1 MTKDGIGGLKA
12 TSGRIRSRLTRHG
25 RLLRFGLHRIRR
37 VAKRKLLSLKKFLR
51 LRRALG
57 WHTLYLVRYSIQ
69 KRMARHGT
77 VVAALLLIVLIS
89 VSALCIPFLQH
100 NLEPLLAPDQRLQG
114 LRSVFLTIGG
124 SLLGATAIVSSLV
137 LFAMQVNVERM
148 PHGLFQRLG
157 SDRRLLSAFAGAV
170 LLAILVAIL
179 SLLSSP
185 SQIGVATFVAIWA
198 TALILLLFLYGY
210 RRALIL
216 ISPIRQLRMMIANTR
231 WELRVWVRRAKR
243 AAPLLAVPTSPAS
256 ERKGGFALAHD
267 MSRAVYFQL
276 NGHWTHG
283 AKQAVQ
289 HSISFARRFAELGD
303 HEVSAAAMNTIVE
316 INSAYVE
323 AKGKTFFTNNLI
335 FEIPGTT
342 DGFINDTLEHL
353 RQTARIGIS
362 RGDEQQIE
370 QTMKAIADLV
380 RVYASIDY
388 CNPSASKFHAHIAAN
403 YLIGEVER
411 IVPHQMPDVLM
422 EGTRLMGQC
431 AEQLLVAE
439 GPKGV
444 QTLVQKLGIIG
455 SCGITK
461 EEYRPVTL
469 ICVEQ
474 LAKLSFSLLTTNSP
488 MLAFQAK
495 EIRDSMSFLARLF
508 LTVPETP
515 LSSTHGFYLGPYYSC
530 TSSQALSSRITA
542 LVNFV
547 VDAKADDA
555 NAQRVIHNIEKWA
568 DGLYRTDKEILLEVI
583 KRRSQ
588 FTFDM
593 IHWITQ
599 MTSILLVVSNAP
611 ACNQHSQEQLRK
623 HALWLI
629 FVLSSIPNDI
639 ETVRLLENY
648 QFTETLFDAAHD
660 AYNRNCQDVAAEIA
674 ELLVWWMFTGG
685 QYQTGWATLERS
697 IYGAAVLA
705 LLLEVHGAIP
715 KLKSEVS
722 KRLVAGGLADQEVK
736 DRAALEIRGRAAAL
750 YLEGN
755 WSSSIEAGM
764 ARVDHAKLRP
774 LLEELAD
781 LISPGTTGQAADQ
794 DYF

>member
-1 MTKDGIGGLKA
+1 MTKEGIGGLKA
-12 TSGRIRSRLTRHG
+12 TSGRINSSLTRRG
-25 RLLRFGLHRIRR
+25 RLLRIGLHHIRR
-37 VAKRKLLSLKKFLR
+37 VTKRKLLSLKKFLR

-57 WHTLYLVRYSIQ
+57 WHTLYLARYNIQ
-69 KRMARHGT
+69 KWMAQHGT
-77 VVAALLLIVLIS
+77 VLAALVLIVVIS
-89 VSALCIPFLQH
+89 VSSLCIPFLQH

-114 LRSVFLTIGG
+114 LRSLFLTIGG

-137 LFAMQVNVERM
+137 LFAMQVNVDRM

-157 SDRRLLSAFAGAV
+157 SDRRLFSAFAGAV

-185 SQIGVATFVAIWA
+185 SLIGVATFVAIWA
-198 TALILLLFLYGY
+198 TVLVLLLFLYGY

-231 WELRVWVRRAKR
+231 WELRAWVRRAKR

-256 ERKGGFALAHD
+256 GQRGSFVPAHD

-289 HSISFARRFAELGD
+289 HSISFARRFAEQGD

-323 AKGKTFFTNNLI
+323 AKGKTFFATNLI
-335 FEIPGTT
+335 LEIPGTT

-370 QTMKAIADLV
+370 QTLKAIGDLV

-431 AEQLLVAE
+431 AEQLLMAE
-439 GPKGV
+439 GTKGI
-444 QTLVQKLGIIG
+444 QTLVQKLGFIG
-455 SCGITK
+455 CCGIAK

-474 LAKLSFSLLTTNSP
+474 LAKLSLSLLTTSSP
-488 MLAFQAK
+488 MLTFQAK
-495 EIRDSMSFLARLF
+495 EIRDSMSLIARMLLA
-508 LTVPETP
+508 VPDTP
-515 LSSTHGFYLGPYYSC
+515 LSNTHSFHLGPYYSC
-530 TSSQALSSRITA
+530 TSSQALSSRIA
-542 LVNFV
+542 MLVNFV
-547 VDAKADDA
+547 VDLKADDA
-555 NAQRVIHNIEKWA
+555 NAQQVIHNIEKWA
-568 DGLYRTDKEILLEVI
+568 DGLYRTDKEIFLEAI
-583 KRRSQ
+583 RRRSQ

-611 ACNQHSQEQLRK
+611 ACNPHTQKQLRK
-623 HALWLI
+623 QALWLI
-629 FVLSSIPNDI
+629 LVLSSIPNDI

-648 QFTETLFDAAHD
+648 QFTETLYDAAHD
-660 AYNRNCQDVAAEIA
+660 AVNRNCQDVAAEIA
-674 ELLVWWMFTGG
+674 GLLVWWMFTGG

-705 LLLEVHGAIP
+705 LLLEAGGAIQ
-715 KLKSEVS
+715 KLKSEIS
-722 KRLVAGGLADQEVK
+722 KRLVTGGLPDQEVK
-736 DRAALEIRGRAAAL
+736 DHAAREIRGRAGAL
-750 YLEGN
+750 YQEGHR
-755 WSSSIEAGM
+755 SSSIEAGM
-764 ARVDHAKLRP
+764 VRADHAKLGP

-781 LISPGTTGQAADQ
+781 LISPGTAGQAADQ